1 MNAPS
6 FRPSMEFEKTQIRYF
21 ILVTQILILVVSL
34 YKIIHEPSEKY
45 WILVIVLSSLIFI
58 FIISMFT
65 TKTTEQNNFFTQL
78 NSDKETTQKPRDV
91 NFKKGLNKHGTDSSS
106 NENIPDVLEEGW
118 DLPL

>member
-1 MNAPS
+1 MNAPTITS
-6 FRPSMEFEKTQIRYF
+6 IMEFEKSQIKYF
-21 ILVTQILILVVSL
+21 ILLTQILILVVSL

-65 TKTTEQNNFFTQL
+65 AKNTNQNKLFPQINSYISTVQKSKTI
-78 NSDKETTQKPRDV
+78 NSKNEE
-91 NFKKGLNKHGTDSSS
+91 LS
-106 NENIPDVLEEGW
+106 NENIPDVLDEGW

>member
-1 MNAPS
+1 
-6 FRPSMEFEKTQIRYF
+6 MEFERTQIRYF
-21 ILVTQILILVVSL
+21 IFVTQILILVVSL

-65 TKTTEQNNFFTQL
+65 TKTTNQNNFFPQL
-78 NSDKETTQKPRDV
+78 NSDKTTVQKSKINSKND
-91 NFKKGLNKHGTDSSS
+91 NLS
-106 NENIPDVLEEGW
+106 NENIPDVLDDEW

>member
-1 MNAPS
+1 
-6 FRPSMEFEKTQIRYF
+6 MEFEKTQIRYF

-45 WILVIVLSSLIFI
+45 WVLVIVLSSLIFI

-65 TKTTEQNNFFTQL
+65 TKKTDHNKLFPQL
-78 NSDKETTQKPRDV
+78 NSETTMTQKSKTINLKSD
-91 NFKKGLNKHGTDSSS
+91 LNTHKNHESS

>member
-1 MNAPS
+1 
-6 FRPSMEFEKTQIRYF
+6 MEFEKSQIKYF

-45 WILVIVLSSLIFI
+45 WVLVIVLSSLIFI

-65 TKTTEQNNFFTQL
+65 AKNTHQNKLFPQL
-78 NSDKETTQKPRDV
+78 NSDITAVQKSKINDLK
-91 NFKKGLNKHGTDSSS
+91 NEDSS
-106 NENIPDVLEEGW
+106 NENIPDVLDEGW